1 MSARRNLMLNSPDS
15 KAIQWKYITAATA
28 AVVVMLYYVFIGLQN
43 NNIAASRTVNLVN
56 ILLLSCLAAGLVVWE
71 FKEGKKQSFGTLFP
85 ALSVFWVAVF
95 LSVLFSEN
103 FWQSF
108 DEFFFY
114 GYYLVFGIAAAKLST
129 KLWIRDL
136 LFKSVLITGAFFLGV
151 KLLSSSIWFLD
162 WMANTEKELT
172 DLLYY
177 RTISPN
183 QTAAFSNLLLMISL
197 VFFSHFNKKGERAAL
212 AVVIV
217 MSVLMVFL
225 SASRGG
231 LLGMVGGVV
240 FFLGMIFLRRAEK
253 LKKKWQISRRM
264 LVLIIFLLG
273 ISVGLVAYGYVRIG
287 RSGLEV
293 RMTFWQTALDSWKQ
307 APLFGKGLHTFGR
320 EISKVWSF
328 PPDPL
333 HSHAHSLYLNIL
345 SEAGF
350 TAVAPL
356 LYLGISLGL
365 KGVREMRKSLPDPY
379 QQAAMAALV
388 SLLVHGLVDTL
399 IVIPFLS
406 LMMAIIL
413 GSGFPKQ
420 NRSGLSTY
428 KRDKIFLMAILGSV
442 LLTGWFSY
450 WQRSAIIKAVDHG
463 NAQEWQSAAYYIEI
477 ASTRRPG
484 SALINQ
490 QKALIVSHLAEQ
502 NSSSRQLD
510 QAVESFQQAVR
521 LDPTWAMNH
530 AQLGRLLAAQGQHE
544 EAVAALSKAVEVAPR
559 APLIHL
565 NLAVTAEEAGLADLA
580 RWEYWSVLSMK
591 RGWSDSNFWQ
601 ETPLRQRVYYD
612 YQKWSLLDQGRL
624 NSPPGELEQ
633 IKGLIED
640 GNYSQ
645 AEEELHRFELIRSIR
660 GGTTLEIMWMKAW
673 LTFQR
678 GDLIGA
684 VTLAERAFDGW
695 RVQSSYGPGNQVG
708 FQYGEKM
715 YRIRGLEEDMTPQF
729 IPAPWLDSWL
739 DRMVIAGSWY
749 QEIGKAAR
757 AISIYQEVLQYSP
770 GHPEAEAEL
779 GRLTD

>member
-1 MSARRNLMLNSPDS
+1 MHNSPDRE
-15 KAIQWKYITAATA
+15 AIQWKFILAATT
-28 AVVVMLYYVFIGLQN
+28 AVLLMLYYVFVGLQN

-56 ILLLSCLAAGLVVWE
+56 ILLLSCLAVGLVIWE
-71 FKEGKKQSFGTLFP
+71 FSKGRDQSYGALFP
-85 ALSVFWVAVF
+85 AVGVLWAAVF

-129 KLWIRDL
+129 LPWMRDL
-136 LFKSVLITGAFFLGV
+136 LFKSVLITGALFLGT
-151 KLLSSSIWFLD
+151 KILSSSFWFLN

-183 QTAAFSNLLLMISL
+183 QTAAFSNLVLMISL
-197 VFFSHFNKKGERAAL
+197 VFFSHFKKKRVRAAL
-212 AVVIV
+212 AAIIG

-231 LLGMVGGVV
+231 LLGMVGGVS
-240 FFLGMIFLRRAEK
+240 FFLGIIFFRRTGK
-253 LKKKWQISRRM
+253 PKKKGQISRRM

-273 ISVGLVAYGYVRIG
+273 ISVGLVAYGYVWIG

-320 EISKVWSF
+320 EISRVWSF

-345 SEAGF
+345 NDAGI

-365 KGVREMRKSLPDPY
+365 RGVKEMRCSMPDPY
-379 QQAAMAALV
+379 QQAALAALV
-388 SLLVHGLVDTL
+388 SLLFHGLVDTL

-413 GSGFPKQ
+413 GSGFPRQ
-420 NRSGLSTY
+420 NRPGLGSS
-428 KRDKIFLMAILGSV
+428 KRDKILLVVILGSV
-442 LLTGWFSY
+442 LLTGWLSY
-450 WQRSAIIKAVDHG
+450 WQRSAIIKAVDYG
-463 NAQEWQSAAYYIEI
+463 NSQEWQSAANYIEI

-490 QKALIVSHLAEQ
+490 QKAIIVSHLAGQ
-502 NSSSRQLD
+502 NASSGFD
-510 QAVESFQQAVR
+510 QAAESFQQAAR

-544 EAVAALSKAVEVAPR
+544 AAVASLSKAVELAPR
-559 APLIHL
+559 APLIRL
-565 NLAVTAEEAGLADLA
+565 NLAVTAEEAGLEDLA
-580 RWEYWSVLSMK
+580 RREYWSVLSMK
-591 RGWSDSNFWQ
+591 RGWSESNFWR

-612 YQKWSLLDQGRL
+612 FQKWSSLDQGQV

-633 IKGLIED
+633 IKLLIKAGD
-640 GNYSQ
+640 YSQ
-645 AEEELHRFELIRSIR
+645 AEERLHRLELIRSFR
-660 GGTTLEIMWMKAW
+660 GETKLEIMWIKAW
-673 LTFQR
+673 LSRQR
-678 GDLIGA
+678 GDLTGA
-684 VTLAERAFDGW
+684 VALAEKAFDGW
-695 RVQSSYGPGNQVG
+695 RVQSSYGPGNLEG
-708 FQYGEKM
+708 IHYGEKL
-715 YRIRGLEEDMTPQF
+715 YRLRGLEKDLIPQF

-749 QEIGKAAR
+749 HQIGEKDR
-757 AISIYQEVLQYSP
+757 AVAIYQEVLHYCP

-779 GRLTD
+779 GRLID